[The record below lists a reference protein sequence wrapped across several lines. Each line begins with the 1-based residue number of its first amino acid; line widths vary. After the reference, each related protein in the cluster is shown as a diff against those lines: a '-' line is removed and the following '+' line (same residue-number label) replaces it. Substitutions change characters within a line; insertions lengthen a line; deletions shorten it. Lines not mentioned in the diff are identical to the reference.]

1 MPDLNYENP
10 DVTAQMYDVIDFWLT
25 DMGADGFRLDAI
37 RHLDEDGPVMQN
49 TPETLAWL
57 DAFHQYVRSISPDA
71 LTVGEIWDRSAA
83 VAPYVG
89 RQGGHRL

>member
-1 MPDLNYENP
+1 
-10 DVTAQMYDVIDFWLT
+10 
-25 DMGADGFRLDAI
+25 MGADGFRLDAI

-71 LTVGEIWDRSAA
+71 LTVGEIWDTQRRCRALCR
-83 VAPYVG
+83 